1 MEVQIFNSAENYA
14 HWINHEKDFPIQI
27 ISVLA
32 FEGEIVLT
40 YKRI

>member
-1 MEVQIFNSAENYA
+1 MEVQIFDDADDYK
-14 HWINHEKDFPIQI
+14 HWINHEKDFPIEI

-32 FEGEIVLT
+32 FDGEIVLT